1 MAELID
7 NTVGQTMLADV
18 RGYVDFLLTTLDQ
31 TKRGQPEVDEHIALI
46 MELRQFQWELEK
58 DLN

>member
-31 TKRGQPEVDEHIALI
+31 TKRGQQGVDEHIALI